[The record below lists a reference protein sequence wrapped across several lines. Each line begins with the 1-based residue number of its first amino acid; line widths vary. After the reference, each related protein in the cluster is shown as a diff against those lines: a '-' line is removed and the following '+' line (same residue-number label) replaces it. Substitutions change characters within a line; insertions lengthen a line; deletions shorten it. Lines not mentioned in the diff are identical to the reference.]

1 MVIKIGIDF
10 DNTIV
15 NYDSSFHQEAIKR
28 KIFTK
33 SQREKNSKN
42 LLKNRLISR
51 KKDEEWTTIQG
62 IVYGKKMFK
71 AKPYKDSVKFIN
83 KYSNKKNFKL
93 FIVSHKTLH
102 PIIGEKINLHK
113 ISKDWI
119 IKKKIFKNK
128 KIEWI
133 NKHVFFLQTKEEK
146 IKKIIELKC
155 DYFIDDLEE
164 ILKKLPKKIKT
175 IHFDPYEKS
184 AKPSLKSWSNLIKI
198 ITNNGK

>member
-33 SQREKNSKN
+33 SQREQNAKNV
-42 LLKNRLISR
+42 LKNRLISR
-51 KKDEEWTTIQG
+51 KKEEEWTNIQG
-62 IVYGKKMFK
+62 IVYGKKMFR

-83 KYSNKKNFKL
+83 KYSNKKNFEL

-119 IKKKIFKNK
+119 FKKKIFKNK

-146 IKKIIELKC
+146 IEKIIELKC
-155 DYFIDDLEE
+155 DYFIDDLAE
-164 ILKKLPKKIKT
+164 ILKKLPKKIKA
-175 IHFDPYEKS
+175 IHFDPYKKS
-184 AKPSLKSWSNLIKI
+184 AKPSLNSWHDLMKIIKI
-198 ITNNGK
+198 

>member
-33 SQREKNSKN
+33 SQREQNSKN
-42 LLKNRLISR
+42 VLKNRLISR
-51 KKDEEWTTIQG
+51 KKEEEWTNIQG
-62 IVYGKKMFK
+62 IVYGKKMFR

-83 KYSNKKNFKL
+83 KYSNKKNFEL

-119 IKKKIFKNK
+119 FKKKIFKNK

-146 IKKIIELKC
+146 IEKIIELKC
-155 DYFIDDLEE
+155 DYFIDDLAE
-164 ILKKLPKKIKT
+164 ILKKLPKK
-175 IHFDPYEKS
+175 
-184 AKPSLKSWSNLIKI
+184 N
-198 ITNNGK
+198 